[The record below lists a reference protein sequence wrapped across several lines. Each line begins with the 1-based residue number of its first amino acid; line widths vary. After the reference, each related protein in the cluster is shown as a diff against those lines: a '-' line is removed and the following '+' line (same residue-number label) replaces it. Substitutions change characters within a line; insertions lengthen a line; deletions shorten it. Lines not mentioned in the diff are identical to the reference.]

1 MHQTGLPDPDHCG
14 WYQATS
20 DVNRAHHLRDGHWGT
35 WRDDHTILSAQQ
47 HQDLH
52 NETQLQG

>member
-1 MHQTGLPDPDHCG
+1 MHETGLPDPDHCG

-20 DVNRAHHLRDGHWGT
+20 DANREQHLRDGHWAT

-47 HQDLH
+47 HQELH
-52 NETQLQG
+52 G